1 MPHAPARDEC
11 ERALLRLQQQLLRRC
26 LNAGAVAWHALRRA
40 NARAPSRRPRGG
52 ASAAAVAAPLLRG
65 AVGGSAE
72 DPRRCACRL
81 RLVERLHCGAW
92 VLPTAARASAAS
104 SLLGRDR
111 RRDARQR
118 VLVRLRSDVSRG
130 HLQQESEDGV
140 RTTGVRHAA
149 EHRSQERGTAQPRRA
164 LAGSAPG

>member
-1 MPHAPARDEC
+1 VAP
-11 ERALLRLQQQLLRRC
+11 L
-26 LNAGAVAWHALRRA
+26 
-40 NARAPSRRPRGG
+40 
-52 ASAAAVAAPLLRG
+52 AAAPRTLAAVPAACALS
-65 AVGGSAE
+65 SA
-72 DPRRCACRL
+72 CTAS
-81 RLVERLHCGAW
+81 AW

-111 RRDARQR
+111 RRDARQC

-164 LAGSAPG
+164 LAGSGQRTGLTVLTSFSYSSNPSLLSLLRSALANL